1 MPKQLYKGE
10 WFYLFFQ
17 VGRWKAQ
24 SSEVTC
30 WRGRASQCWCQIWA
44 LVPFLLHAEGTSCG
58 GTHLLLLMVVYA
70 DCGVRSTVT
79 LPTSVHKQWS
89 QQYPPGCP
97 EEIHTQEL
105 DIRVVHKLKSI
116 DLASARDFLNSRFAE
131 TDAICKVCPGVIC
144 QVLGYWTLSAH
155 QGQLFS
161 TLFSP
166 GSPCIH
172 FQWRL
177 GLVQHI

>member
-1 MPKQLYKGE
+1 MPRQLYKGE

-44 LVPFLLHAEGTSCG
+44 LVPFPLHVEGTSCG
-58 GTHLLLLMVVYA
+58 ANQQHTPASAHG
-70 DCGVRSTVT
+70 CVRSTVT

-89 QQYPPGCP
+89 QQYPLGCP

-116 DLASARDFLNSRFAE
+116 DLASGRDFLNSRFAE
-131 TDAICKVCPGVIC
+131 TDAICKVYPGVIY

-155 QGQLFS
+155 QEQLFS

-166 GSPCIH
+166 EGPCIH